1 MSLGMPLMGL
11 RTELCYALSARRIQ
25 PPSARTATSTAYA
38 DWRAGSL
45 AQSWSAFADEHVA
58 GKDVLDFGCGDGEL
72 SIYLAQNKHPRRLVG
87 VDLNATAIGRARAH
101 LATSRLAHDSDV
113 AFEVGDVNTLPV
125 ADAAFDTVVA
135 FDCLEHVMSPAAI
148 LRDWHRALKPGGH
161 CLIEWFPY
169 KGPWGPHMEALVPIP
184 WAHVLFGEHAMLR
197 TAERIYDHPRFQP
210 RHWDLDDNGRK
221 RPNKWRQWSS
231 FDEQGYINKL
241 DIPGFR
247 RLAADAG
254 FDVGRLERRSF
265 RGGALRRQLGTAL
278 MAIPVI
284 GEHFVSYVLVEL
296 KKPAV

>member
-113 AFEVGDVNTLPV
+113 AF
-125 ADAAFDTVVA
+125 
-135 FDCLEHVMSPAAI
+135 

-254 FDVGRLERRSF
+254 FDVARLERRSF

>member
-1 MSLGMPLMGL
+1 MPLMGL

-254 FDVGRLERRSF
+254 FDVARLERRSF